1 MREFPIIGNLY
12 LLNVTLSLRKDLTD
26 LQANSTLR
34 SYFRKLY
41 ALWFIYI
48 CRCLLSSNN
57 GKDNYDEPMALC
69 LDAEVFLFFPRISFM
84 FWCFPFAI
92 LSGNVEAQ
100 ENENIEKKNIEYR
113 KSWPDMHSFYSFLF
127 DRFRRP
133 SPAQSFFSVR
143 STKIWRGKKRNIGR
157 ACGRALW
164 ANVRTC

>member
-84 FWCFPFAI
+84 F
-92 LSGNVEAQ
+92 
-100 ENENIEKKNIEYR
+100 
-113 KSWPDMHSFYSFLF
+113 
-127 DRFRRP
+127 
-133 SPAQSFFSVR
+133 
-143 STKIWRGKKRNIGR
+143 
-157 ACGRALW
+157 
-164 ANVRTC
+164 